1 MINNKNIASAS
12 HKKTND
18 KAFEVISFLANKK
31 TKILDLGAGKG
42 HLSRRVYN
50 FLSENNLN
58 PRKQLIASDFSAPS
72 FKAREVTF
80 KQADFNKK
88 LPFKNKSFDIVYS
101 IEVIEHL
108 RSPYDFLGE
117 CFRILK
123 PNGTLIISTPN
134 TFNLYS
140 RFKFLITGFF
150 DLYKPPSIKP
160 ENAGRLCGHIM
171 PLHRGAAAKTLL
183 ANLPARKQQQYFA
196 ALEPQLLPEE
206 LFRLESQLGV
216 IGQTNFAESESEVD
230 SGVWAVAAPV
240 IVSSRVIGA
249 VSIVAPAFRIPE
261 ETRARFRTIVKDA
274 STEIANGILNESLNH
289 SNS

>member
-1 MINNKNIASAS
+1 MANPAKATRGVDSARRVLQILLQFSETKPETTIEEIAKIHGISIPSAYRYLS
-12 HKKTND
+12 LLREMYLVEERNRGSYSLSPQVLRLAAASEVSLDLASVSRPVLERIMHETHETALVVKRIRDAAVCVAVAQPD
-18 KAFEVISFLANKK
+18 KSLAISF
-31 TKILDLGAGKG
+31 
-42 HLSRRVYN
+42 R
-50 FLSENNLN
+50 
-58 PRKQLIASDFSAPS
+58 P
-72 FKAREVTF
+72 
-80 KQADFNKK
+80 
-88 LPFKNKSFDIVYS
+88 
-101 IEVIEHL
+101 
-108 RSPYDFLGE
+108 
-117 CFRILK
+117 
-123 PNGTLIISTPN
+123 
-134 TFNLYS
+134 
-140 RFKFLITGFF
+140 
-150 DLYKPPSIKP
+150 
-160 ENAGRLCGHIM
+160 GHIM

-240 IVSSRVIGA
+240 IVSSRVVGA